1 MLKPRAS
8 VQNLPAYHSP
18 LVWREGLRLD
28 LNENT
33 AGCSPRVLA
42 RLRELTAN
50 DIGYY
55 REREPMEAAVAEHL
69 GINSDEVLLTNG
81 MDEGIQ
87 LLCATYL
94 EPGDEALLVVPTF
107 VTYEVAAAATGARVV
122 KVPAGK
128 DFRFPQSELLAQINS
143 RTRLIAIANPN
154 NPTGIPSATSIACDV
169 LLKLGTL
176 MDAKYMEI
184 ARRAPDA
191 AVLIDEAYFEFYGK
205 TLLRAWRGLPN
216 LFVARTF
223 SKAYGMA
230 GLRVGVLAG
239 NAANIAMTRRVSCPF
254 NVNVAALACLP
265 AALAD
270 SDYVRQY
277 VDQVREGRDKLHRE
291 FGRWCIPCWESQSS
305 FVLAKIGALHTQ
317 FVQGMEKRK
326 VLVHDRSRDHGCEGC
341 VRISIGTM
349 EHTAQLLRALRE
361 TLLEIGA
368 KEVTSK

>member
-1 MLKPRAS
+1 MLKPRTS

-42 RLRELTAN
+42 RLRELSAN

-69 GINSDEVLLTNG
+69 GINADEVLLTNG
-81 MDEGIQ
+81 MDEAIH

-107 VTYEVAAAATGARVV
+107 VTYELSAAATGARVV
-122 KVPAGK
+122 KVPAGE
-128 DFRFPQSELLAQINS
+128 DFRFPQSELLAQVNS

-154 NPTGIPSATSIACDV
+154 TPTGVATAGEE
-169 LLKLGTL
+169 LL
-176 MDAKYMEI
+176 EI
-184 ARRAPDA
+184 ARRAPAA

-205 TLLRAWRGLPN
+205 TLLGGWRGLPN

-239 NAANIAMTRRVSCPF
+239 NAGNIDMTRRVSCPF

-265 AALAD
+265 AAMAD

-277 VDQVREGRDKLHRE
+277 VEQVREGREELQHE
-291 FGRWCIPCWESQSS
+291 FGKWGIPCWPSQAS
-305 FVLAKIGALHTQ
+305 FVLAKIGPLHAA
-317 FVQGMEKRK
+317 FVRGMEARG
-326 VLVHDRSRDHGCEGC
+326 VLVHDRSGDHGCEGC
-341 VRISIGTM
+341 VRISIGKI
-349 EHTAQLLRALRE
+349 EHTKQLVEALRK
-361 TLLEIGA
+361 TLTEIGV
-368 KEVTSK
+368 KEVTTK